1 MAGCVDISIRAGVV
15 GCGGIIMR
23 TWPGISSENGF
34 LEEIPGRSTL
44 KPTVSMMDKSLERA
58 G

>member
-1 MAGCVDISIRAGVV
+1 MAGGVDIGIRAGVV

-23 TWPGISSENGF
+23 TWPGISSKKPF
-34 LEEIPGRSTL
+34 SEEIPGRSTI